1 MINKTS
7 DVDVVF
13 TTDED
18 GRLVAEI
25 SQSHSMDCSD
35 QGSAPVDGLLIT
47 VPGPWKRIA
56 FQQTF
61 LGTQQCYAIFG
72 SVPSW

>member
-1 MINKTS
+1 MISKTS
-7 DVDVVF
+7 NVDVVF
-13 TTDED
+13 TVDED
-18 GRLVAEI
+18 GLVAEI
-25 SQSHSMDCSD
+25 SQSPSLVCSD
-35 QGSAPVDGLLIT
+35 QDSAPVDGLLIT
-47 VPGPWKRIA
+47 VPRPWKRIA